1 MSLLPFKT
9 WVNKDSQLYATQAEL
24 QSLST
29 SIQAIN
35 ISTATGA
42 GIAVTEPTLN
52 NFVFSNALSNAGGI
66 SFVTTPG
73 SRVLGLSNAG
83 VTSVAVGTGLST
95 SGATGAITL
104 ANTGVTSISSGAGIT
119 LGGSGTAPSV
129 TNSIT
134 ASINKVLNIWNSS
147 PISVST
153 SAGGGITTLVNYGSF
168 VVGKTYLISFAGSVV
183 CGPTTISAG
192 DKSMIMGIQPV
203 GTGEQLV
210 VSESPVSYS
219 ETGFAT
225 SFTYT
230 APQTNF
236 NVFVQGDATTTE
248 VIIGTLTNVTIIQLD

>member
-1 MSLLPFKT
+1 MSFLPNST
-9 WVNKDSQLYATQAEL
+9 YSAPGTPLYASLADF

-29 SIQAIN
+29 SVQAIN

-42 GIAVTEPTLN
+42 GVAVSEPTLN

-104 ANTGVTSISSGAGIT
+104 ANTGVTSVSAGAGIT
-119 LGGSGTAPSV
+119 LGGTSTAPSV

-134 ASINKVLNIWNSS
+134 SSINKVLNIWSS
-147 PISVST
+147 TPISIATPV
-153 SAGGGITTLVNYGSF
+153 GGGITTLVTYGSF
-168 VVGKTYLISFAGSVV
+168 VVGKTYLISFAGDVA
-183 CGPTTISAG
+183 CGSTTISAG
-192 DKSMIMGIQPV
+192 DKGMLMGIQPV

-210 VSESPVSYS
+210 FCEGPVNY
-219 ETGFAT
+219 TGIGFAT

-230 APQTNF
+230 APQTSL
-236 NVFVQGDATTTE
+236 NVYVQGDGTNTE
-248 VIIGTLTNVTIIQLD
+248 VIIGTLSNVTIIQLD